1 MSDKKMAQQFY
12 TPPPKLGKWE
22 GFKKFIWNGETSECL
37 GRTGGSWGK
46 YGRHHVTT
54 KQFRTTVLNLT
65 TMLSNDSKYSIEDT
79 NTL

>member
-46 YGRHHVTT
+46 YSH
-54 KQFRTTVLNLT
+54 QLVLNFLNNFI
-65 TMLSNDSKYSIEDT
+65 SS
-79 NTL
+79 